1 MKILLVDDHILF
13 REGLASLLSTQVDM
27 QVVGGANN
35 VEESIEQARELGPD
49 LILMDFGLPDGTGL
63 EATKAILAER
73 PETKI
78 VFLTVHEDDKRL
90 FAAIRTGAKGYLPK
104 SVPVAKLLNYLRGV
118 EEGDPA
124 ITPAMTG
131 RVLNRLAQT
140 EPRAPQTHTAVAN
153 LTDREKQVLKELAS
167 GASNREIALRLVIS
181 EQTVKNHVSHVL
193 AKLGLKSRH
202 EAAEIARSIGMTR
215 GQFD

>member
-63 EATKAILAER
+63 EATEAILAEQ
-73 PETKI
+73 PDTKI

-90 FAAIRTGAKGYLPK
+90 FAAIRSGAKGFLPK
-104 SVPVAKLLNYLRGV
+104 SVPVAKLLTYLRGV
-118 EEGDPA
+118 EQGDAA

-131 RVLNRLAQT
+131 RILERLAQT
-140 EPRAPQTHTAVAN
+140 EPRETRPHTAVAN
-153 LTDREKQVLKELAS
+153 LTDREKQVLQELAT
-167 GASNREIALRLVIS
+167 GASNREIANHLVVS
-181 EQTVKNHVSHVL
+181 EQTVKNHVSHIL
-193 AKLGLKSRH
+193 AKLGLKSRY
-202 EAAEIARSIGMTR
+202 EAADIARSIGATR
-215 GQFD
+215 SQFD

>member
-27 QVVGGANN
+27 QIVGGASN
-35 VEESIEQARELGPD
+35 VAESIEQVRTLEPD
-49 LILMDFGLPDGTGL
+49 LVLMDFGLPDGTGL
-63 EATKAILAER
+63 EATEAILAER

-90 FAAIRTGAKGYLPK
+90 FAAIRSGAKGYLPK
-104 SVPVAKLLNYLRGV
+104 SVPVDKLLTYLRGV
-118 EEGDPA
+118 EQGDAA

-131 RVLNRLAQT
+131 RILERLAQT
-140 EPRAPQTHTAVAN
+140 EPRQAPSHSAVAS
-153 LTDREKQVLKELAS
+153 LTEREKQVLNELAA
-167 GASNREIALRLVIS
+167 GVSNREIATHLVIS
-181 EQTVKNHVSHVL
+181 EQTVKNHVSHIL
-193 AKLGLKSRH
+193 AKLGLKSRY
-202 EAAEIARSIGMTR
+202 EAAEIARSIDMTR

>member
-27 QVVGGANN
+27 QVVGGASS
-35 VEESIEQARELGPD
+35 VEESIEQMRELGPD

-63 EATKAILAER
+63 EATEAILAER
-73 PETKI
+73 PETNI

-90 FAAIRTGAKGYLPK
+90 FAAIRSGAKGFLPK
-104 SVPVAKLLNYLRGV
+104 SVPVARLLTYLRGV
-118 EEGDPA
+118 EQGDAA

-131 RVLNRLAQT
+131 RIMARLAQT
-140 EPRAPQTHTAVAN
+140 EPREARPHAAVAN
-153 LTDREKQVLKELAS
+153 LTERERDVLKELAT
-167 GASNREIALRLVIS
+167 GASNREIANRLFIS
-181 EQTVKNHVSHVL
+181 EQTVKNHVSHIL

-202 EAAEIARSIGMTR
+202 EAADIARSIGMTR
-215 GQFD
+215 GTFD